1 MSRRATIDHIE
12 IPSISLDKNATLS
25 PEAANKDST
34 KRLESYSFTNKEV
47 EKIQKK
53 RWEEIICTID
63 TQTDG

>member
-12 IPSISLDKNATLS
+12 IPSMSIDKNTTLS

-47 EKIQKK
+47 EKKYLS
-53 RWEEIICTID
+53 
-63 TQTDG
+63 